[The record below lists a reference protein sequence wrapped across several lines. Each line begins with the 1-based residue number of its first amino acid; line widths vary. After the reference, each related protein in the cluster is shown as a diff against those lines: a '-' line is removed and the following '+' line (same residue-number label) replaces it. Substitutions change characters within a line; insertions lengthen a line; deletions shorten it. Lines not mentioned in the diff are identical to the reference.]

1 MKTVVDLVDRVEINL
16 LGDVNYYQNDLL
28 NFWFDKLSKKETTQN
43 DNQNS
48 SSQNNHM
55 DTSMNQQQQQ
65 NIPNKRTKPSSSSL
79 QAPPLFTVLNS
90 SNKKLSFR
98 FKSLNVRFEIRRGDL
113 LDEKVEAIVNPAN
126 PRLRLGGIL

>member
-1 MKTVVDLVDRVEINL
+1 MKTVVDLVDQVEINL

-28 NFWFDKLSKKETTQN
+28 NFWFDKLSKKEATQN

-65 NIPNKRTKPSSSSL
+65 NTPNKRTKPSLSSL
-79 QAPPLFTVLNS
+79 QAPPFFTVLSS

-98 FKSLNVRFEIRRGDL
+98 FKSLNVRFEIKRGDL